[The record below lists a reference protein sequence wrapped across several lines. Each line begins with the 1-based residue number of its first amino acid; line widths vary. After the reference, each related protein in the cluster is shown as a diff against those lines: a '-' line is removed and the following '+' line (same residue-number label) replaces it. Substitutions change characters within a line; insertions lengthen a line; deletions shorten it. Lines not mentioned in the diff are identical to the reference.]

1 MAELFELLLTLNYFR
16 NLLLFCDIAM
26 NKNFPVVFHNKI
38 QINLMRQRNEAN
50 WKPCGNHNSSA
61 SAIYIIFWIIHTAKT
76 LEYLHLHFLCIVAL
90 LIIILYSNSV
100 T

>member
-61 SAIYIIFWIIHTAKT
+61 SAIYMIFWIIHTPKT
-76 LEYLHLHFLCIVAL
+76 LEYLYLHFLCIVAL
-90 LIIILYSNSV
+90 LIITLYSNSV